1 MENLWPLLAVIQHL
15 LVNLSTV
22 HICLKKRK
30 TTKEIILTLAA
41 FSVPVL
47 LIGEAILSSLPGYIP
62 GNGYFVLVGFIY
74 LLPIHRLYIGSLAQK
89 FIIVCASWTYSL
101 SVYSLSYHIS
111 LFTDFMTLSARIFI
125 VQAIF
130 FLLTDIIYKR
140 FMRKYFVFVMRSIAP
155 NEQSLL
161 KNTCILAFLLIY
173 TTHLSFVF
181 FDQILLRVAA
191 TVLMFFHV
199 IYSYKMIRRI
209 IKSLCNLRE
218 LEGQIKYDALTNLL
232 NRSCFNRDAYAL
244 LRNKTP
250 FHLIFIDLDNFK
262 SVNDTLGHLAG
273 DEYLKSFSQWASD
286 GLGNQGILYRLA
298 GDEFV
303 CIYKGRNPETFI
315 RQIATSGPPDT
326 GCKFAFQGAS
336 TGLASYPKDGMNLEH
351 LIACA
356 DHNMYKNKQKK
367 QYVKQLS

>member
-1 MENLWPLLAVIQHL
+1 MENLWPVLAVVQHML
-15 LVNLSTV
+15 INLSTV
-22 HICLKKRK
+22 HLCLKKRK
-30 TTKEIILTLAA
+30 SNKEILCTLAV

-47 LIGEAILSSLPGYIP
+47 LLGEAILSSLPGYGP

-74 LLPIHRLYIGSLAQK
+74 LLPIHRLYNGSFEQK
-89 FIIVCASWTYSL
+89 LIILCASWTYSL

-111 LFTDFMTLSARIFI
+111 LLTDFMTLSARLFIF
-125 VQAIF
+125 QAIF

-140 FMRKYFVFVMRSIAP
+140 FMRKYFVFVMRSISP

-161 KNTCILAFLLIY
+161 KNNCILAFLLIY
-173 TTHLSFVF
+173 TIHLSFVF
-181 FDQILLRVAA
+181 SDQIPLRIAA
-191 TVLMFFHV
+191 ITLMFFHV

-209 IKSLCNLRE
+209 IRSLCNLRE

-273 DEYLKSFSQWASD
+273 DEYLKAFSQWASD

-303 CIYKGRNPETFI
+303 CIYKGSKPETFI

-336 TGLASYPKDGMNLEH
+336 TGLASYPKDGIKLEH

-367 QYVKQLS
+367 QSATKLS